1 MLFAMTDLDIRY
13 AKSGDLYIAYQTVG
27 EGKLDLVIVPGFVW
41 HLEHQWEWPEFA
53 AMLRRL
59 ASFSRLIIFDKR
71 GTGLSDRVPPAEM
84 PTLEQRMDDLR
95 AVLDACGSE
104 RASLLGF
111 WEGGPMCA
119 LFAATYPQ
127 RTRAL
132 VLYGAPAA
140 FTKAPGYPWAPDAEA
155 NANIM
160 QAFGDTWGQGR
171 LRIMVAPSVT
181 DDERIARWYA
191 RLERLGAS
199 PGAAIALWRM
209 NCEIDVRHVLP
220 SVRVPTLVLHRRDDT
235 SLPVEVGRYVAQQ
248 VPGARFVELEG
259 RDHLPWVGN
268 MEPFLGE
275 IEEFLTGT
283 RGAAEVDRVLAT
295 VLFTDIVES
304 TERAREL
311 GDRSWRDLLERFQ
324 DRVRDAVGRF
334 RGREI
339 DTAGDGLFATFD
351 GPARAIRCAQSIR
364 DALRALGLAVR
375 TGVHTGECEVSGD
388 KVAGI
393 AVHMGA
399 RVAASASPGEI
410 LVSSTVKDLVAGS
423 GLRFED
429 RGVRV
434 LKGMPGEWHL
444 YAVAG

>member
-1 MLFAMTDLDIRY
+1 MTDVETRY

-27 EGKLDLVIVPGFVW
+27 EGTLDLVVVPGFVW

-59 ASFSRLIIFDKR
+59 GSFSRLILFDKR
-71 GTGLSDRVPPAEM
+71 GTGLSDRVPPGEM

-119 LFAATYPQ
+119 LFAATHPQ

-140 FTKAPGYPWAPDAEA
+140 FTKAPGYPWAPDAEENEKIA
-155 NANIM
+155 RG
-160 QAFGDTWGQGR
+160 FGDAWGQGL
-171 LRIMVAPSVT
+171 LRFILAPSVA
-181 DDERIARWYA
+181 DDERIARWFA

-199 PGAAIALWRM
+199 PGAAIALWQM
-209 NCEIDVRHVLP
+209 NAEIDVRDVLP
-220 SVRVPTLVLHRRDDT
+220 SIRVPTLVLHRRDDT
-235 SLPVEVGRYVAQQ
+235 NLPVEVGRYVAQL

-259 RDHLPWVGN
+259 RDHLPWVGDV
-268 MEPFLGE
+268 EPFLGE

-283 RGAAEVDRVLAT
+283 RGVSEADRVLAT
-295 VLFTDIVES
+295 VLFTDVVES
-304 TERAREL
+304 TQRAQEL
-311 GDRSWRDLLERFQ
+311 GDRRWRDLLEGFQ
-324 DRVRDAVGRF
+324 DRVREAVGRF

-339 DTAGDGLFATFD
+339 DTAGDGFFATFD

-364 DALRALGLAVR
+364 DTVAVLGLSVR
-375 TGVHTGECEVSGD
+375 TGLHTGECEISGD

-393 AVHMGA
+393 AVHIGA
-399 RVAASASPGEI
+399 RVAASAAPGEI

-429 RGVRV
+429 RGVRQ
-434 LKGMPGEWHL
+434 LKGMPGEWRL

>member
-1 MLFAMTDLDIRY
+1 M
-13 AKSGDLYIAYQTVG
+13 G
-27 EGKLDLVIVPGFVW
+27 
-41 HLEHQWEWPEFA
+41 
-53 AMLRRL
+53 
-59 ASFSRLIIFDKR
+59 
-71 GTGLSDRVPPAEM
+71 
-84 PTLEQRMDDLR
+84 
-95 AVLDACGSE
+95 
-104 RASLLGF
+104 
-111 WEGGPMCA
+111 A
-119 LFAATYPQ
+119 LFAATHPQ

-140 FTKAPGYPWAPDAEA
+140 FTKSPGYPWAPDVEDNEKIARA
-155 NANIM
+155 L
-160 QAFGDTWGQGR
+160 GDNWGQGM
-171 LRIMVAPSVT
+171 LRFILAPSVA
-181 DDERIARWYA
+181 DDQRIARWFA

-209 NCEIDVRHVLP
+209 NSEIDVRDVLP
-220 SVRVPTLVLHRRDDT
+220 SIRVPTLVLHRRGDT
-235 SLPVEVGRYVAQQ
+235 NLPVEVGRYVAQL
-248 VPGARFVELEG
+248 VPGGRFVELEG

-268 MEPFLGE
+268 VEPFVGE
-275 IEEFLTGT
+275 IEEFLTGV
-283 RGAAEVDRVLAT
+283 RGASEVDRVLAT
-295 VLFTDIVES
+295 VLFTDVVES
-304 TERAREL
+304 TERARTL
-311 GDRSWRDLLERFQ
+311 GDRSWRDLLEGFQ

-364 DALRALGLAVR
+364 EAVAALGLTIR
-375 TGVHTGECEVSGD
+375 TGVHTGECEVSGE

-423 GLRFED
+423 ALRFED